1 MPTKEAIN
9 IKKTLPTQIWSSN
22 QVKKEETGA
31 ARPPPVLV
39 QRTQSPRYW
48 IFGFFLFFFKFI
60 SNIQK
65 KGFKVDQ
72 SKEDKLKLVIKAFY

>member
-48 IFGFFLFFFKFI
+48 IFLFFFFLLVIYK
-60 SNIQK
+60 K